1 MGAISFLFLF
11 KAQRYAISTPLTRFL
26 LQKECSFF
34 NMDNIHRSYSKAIL
48 IHYLNKLV

>member
-34 NMDNIHRSYSKAIL
+34 NMDNIHRNPCKAIAL
-48 IHYLNKLV
+48 HYLNKLV